1 MRPFQGCLLCT
12 LLTVALSA
20 ADAGQSQP
28 RAQDGHGDPLP
39 PGAVA
44 RFGTARCRHDGTILF
59 AAFLPDG
66 NSVCSVSSDGVICR
80 WEFPSGKEIC
90 RFNVNAGKQRLSSS
104 AVKIT
109 SLTQSPDGKY
119 LTAFCS
125 DDYVRIFDWASARQ
139 TGKVVNAVGAFAAAE
154 PPETVTP
161 FGALSKTAKAKAR
174 ASAIVSGPVYSPDG
188 KTIMIVGTSGV
199 LQFVDLPTGKE
210 VGPSLGHTAA
220 LTALWFTPDGNRLF
234 TKDSK
239 STHSWDAAAGM
250 ALGSSNLKLP
260 PNPGTPIIISPDGR
274 FGVSVARFATA
285 AKARAAESREAVLFD
300 TATGNE
306 MAEIALDVDVTPVH
320 RRPIVF
326 SPDSSLL
333 VVSQESDN
341 GKEQIACYEVPSGKL
356 LRTLQVTPGD
366 PNPAAPAGKGKGKAV
381 KGGGF
386 GGGLGGFG
394 PGGIGGLDA
403 NLNRMLF
410 SPDGKVLAF
419 QANPA
424 TAIVLLD
431 SVTGKKIG
439 SLRPEGGL
447 AMQGTFARDGR
458 CLALRQRDGTVTLYE
473 LATGQPRRT
482 YGSKMPMTP
491 EDETRDNLAVLLG
504 VEPPPSTKV
513 GGGFTFSPDGKLLAF
528 AHPDGTVPVVDVL
541 TGKSLA
547 VFQGHTGAVNAVA
560 FSPDG
565 NRLASASTDTTALL
579 WNLSKIQHPATT
591 AKAPR
596 PADLEAWWQVLADS
610 DAAKA
615 FATMGDF
622 LASPSATGAFL
633 KAQLK
638 PAAPLDRNRIADL
651 IAQLDD
657 NQYEVR
663 DRAHGEL
670 LNIGA
675 HLVPDLDTALAG
687 NLPAEPRRRLEDLR
701 TKLTDGILRGDHLRL
716 HRAVELL
723 ERLGTP
729 EARQVLHSLAAGAAG
744 APVTISAQAALKR
757 H

>member
-20 ADAGQSQP
+20 ADAGQNQP
-28 RAQDGHGDPLP
+28 RAQDGHGDTLP

-44 RFGTARCRHDGTILF
+44 RFGTLRFRHDSTILF

-66 NSVCSVSSDGVICR
+66 NSVCSVSSDGVICL
-80 WEFPSGKEIC
+80 WAFPSGKEIR
-90 RFNVNAGKQRLSSS
+90 RFNVNAGKQRLSSLGRQDHQPVPV
-104 AVKIT
+104 ARRQV
-109 SLTQSPDGKY
+109 PDCFLQRRLRAHLRLGQ
-119 LTAFCS
+119 
-125 DDYVRIFDWASARQ
+125 RRQ

-161 FGALSKTAKAKAR
+161 FGALSKTVKAKVR

-250 ALGSSNLKLP
+250 ELGSSNLKLP

-274 FGVSVARFATA
+274 FGVSVARFASP

-320 RRPIVF
+320 RRPIAF
-326 SPDSSLL
+326 APDSSQLF
-333 VVSQESDN
+333 VSLESDN

-381 KGGGF
+381 KGGF
-386 GGGLGGFG
+386 GGGPGGFG

-403 NLNRMLF
+403 NRMLF

-447 AMQGTFARDGR
+447 AMQGTFSRDGR
-458 CLALRQRDGTVTLYE
+458 CLALRQRDGTVTVYE

-513 GGGFTFSPDGKLLAF
+513 GAGFTFSPDGKLLAF

-579 WNLSKIQHPATT
+579 WNLSKIQHRATT

-622 LASPSATGAFL
+622 LASPSATDAFL

-638 PAAPLDRNRIADL
+638 PAAPLDRKRIADL

-744 APVTISAQAALKR
+744 APVTISAQEALKR
-757 H
+757 R